1 MESKKLQQ
9 MQQANTHLIPQPMP
23 QIKAPLF
30 HQVTGDYG
38 PHSPVFQNVPQ
49 YNSVTS
55 NFAQIERTGHHQPRH
70 HSSQH
75 HLAPSSNNH
84 LHIKPLQNSHSSMLS
99 SYTAHRQTQPTGQSL
114 YGTDSVYQN
123 NRDRHYQQSALRTQ
137 PTSQH
142 NHSHPMN
149 KFQSEYQQLQQAKI
163 QQQIQTQN
171 EALIQQQRT
180 FAIRQQLNP
189 PIPQSHMHNLQSSQ
203 NLRSIPPSTLNLT
216 TQFQPASGPSDSNND
231 EKIYGAQRNY
241 NQTSPNSVQSQSI
254 YHQKQKSNQ
263 QLARQKMQE
272 SSPSELTPIIQQN
285 HPDLVVNQAC
295 QTQIPE
301 TIASKSKS
309 QTESP
314 VHQSLERKKSSGTIQ
329 SLKSP
334 VTKRPAS
341 APVTLSGWLYKQG
354 SEGLKVWRKRWFVLS
369 EYCLYYYKGPE
380 EEKLL
385 GSILLPSYRVAACLP
400 EDKIYRKFAFKCE
413 HQNMRT
419 YWLSAETS
427 EIMGHWI
434 RALTAATVMQSSSES
449 SDHVSQPSFSSL
461 NPSGENSDSGILTY
475 QSQQS
480 KISALQSHGPVTPA
494 MDTGGPLYANAPPKP
509 RRANDGGYSSPSP
522 ENSIDRYEPSFDK
535 NKYFDST
542 AQPQSYHPQHM
553 LNSPISQTHLNEP
566 IYGSQHLNKSNSM
579 QNHKF
584 KNNWET
590 SNSNQIKSPY
600 GQDMQQQDLQNLLS
614 FSSEL
619 YQSNRDNIIRAP
631 HRFEDY
637 GRKHF
642 NEQNDVDTYGMQP
655 LLNSR
660 QKYELQMEMNNSE
673 RRTPDTYGRSRIDQ
687 INRNL
692 MDYEDIYNLNS
703 QPDMN
708 VYRRPTSPPSHKNLQ
723 TLQHLQGSSQ
733 RAVPSKLEQKQNVRM
748 RRPVQSIPRPH
759 SADFLEYETRMESAN
774 NPVPEMMRAPRPK
787 SSLDINRTPDNFY
800 YSEASYAE
808 KMRQSA
814 LYLQKT
820 PSGLYGK
827 DKHSE
832 VLKQSNSRGDIS
844 GHNMGYNTIPGESG
858 FVMHSDSKHNN
869 SHTPRNHRSY
879 NKNVN
884 LQNEQFL
891 RSASVRLPRKADDT
905 GMRDSEQKREE
916 SMKRLLEWKQRML
929 QSPLTRKGVPI
940 SLAMDAKT
948 PLSVKTANITQG
960 IQRSRSATNA
970 NNAGYNSYSSDDED
984 EPHIP
989 PAGRASPRPT
999 PPSSSSEE
1007 TVPSQYD
1014 YPKPNPKA
1022 LCTTLLDKDS
1032 YVPVYAQKTVKD
1044 SISTGSEPN
1053 SDQISIVDGDVN
1065 SSNSTDSTVNVKSEN
1080 SFTEIS
1086 VDDIEEVCNQDN
1098 DNDEEEPAS
1107 DGVDDEEKSFEY
1119 TDGDL
1124 EEALESKSDDGDEAK
1139 TPTNDTNEE
1148 ISESHYMPMT
1158 PKKSILSMSE
1168 SNIFASSKLSMNDV
1182 DNDNAY
1188 VEMTTMGFNTSIL
1201 ANDSKSSYELVCIN
1215 KKSNHC
1221 RTESEPVYMELS
1233 HLKNSTLSLNSEE
1246 PENNTKPSIKK
1257 SGNKKGFDK
1266 RIDIGKGDNLPDIL
1280 KLTKNVTVS
1289 ESSDTEDENPSDL
1302 YNVDLRSRTR
1312 FSLSDTF
1319 RPASY
1324 YLGVTR
1330 PDSSDSE
1337 IVSPPPIPSSPP
1349 PMEELNT
1356 EEIFSAENCDTIRRK
1371 GKNSLNLSYDQIPRL
1386 HSSNSSLNS
1395 IKKDGIKTSRLSL
1408 PEQYLKYKIKKTD
1421 DSSSNYNTDNS
1432 SPTSSDYDL
1441 YNKLKLQSPSF
1452 SGSLYPSN
1460 VSLRFDGMDNSSVD
1474 EQRMKRRPISEDS
1487 MSEIESDRFDQDIPD
1502 VDLNAYLNNLQSS
1515 NVYSDKQMETQ
1526 WSQDSILN
1534 DVPFIKPPEVFRSEN
1549 DKIFYDNINF
1559 LKNDECALNN
1569 EQRRKA
1575 ADIENKFDLSSIN
1588 DNPKTASTPKT
1599 FKSQHL
1605 NYSHPRTASM
1615 DSTTSHSSKRSYGS
1629 RSDNNASHSG
1639 FDISMLSPVHS
1650 RVSSNISELSAQSA
1664 PYYYKDVTP
1673 VENTLANKSRSNGS
1687 NLSLSYSSPK
1697 LNNMREVGL
1706 KRNGISHIHNQLDG
1720 SHGTIASA
1728 TISEDILNVANKT
1741 QLIDSK
1747 NLYGKDVKM
1756 EKNVSKELTTGYVA
1770 NKLYGRS
1777 EGVKTNKA
1785 TVDSK
1790 VLNNITPPKTNNTTV
1805 QCNTDRNGANTY
1817 SNLSSESRL
1826 NRSNHVTTE
1835 GLNESSD
1842 GNSLWEEDEIWRER
1856 LRRVSHRHARSLD
1869 DLDKIDKDCPVGNG
1883 KNATEKPQIRAN
1895 PGSTRNEPVAVAYD
1909 ENDVY
1914 VQLAKDSNS
1923 DLYERLRDDNVRKSV
1938 EINRET
1944 LRQWDSMSSGLM
1956 KSATGSNIG
1965 VGLQSKT
1972 KTSNVDS
1979 EDSGSTSGNKLG
1991 RTHSKSYHIV

>member
-1 MESKKLQQ
+1 MFTCLWQLWDWLDPPPIFTTATMESKKLQQ

-970 NNAGYNSYSSDDED
+970 NNAGYNSYSSDDEASISVQNVRNVHNSHINLRPD
-984 EPHIP
+984 YTYEAQLSTKNKHHTDYSADIYSDKFGRNRKTHSHQEPDPPERNFQNIAAIRNMDMSAGDLLSRTHEELVLLLIQLRRQNCATARSIEQCCTDIHEVQNRIRTCETDRDRSENLARLDSLKQHLVDFEKQYEKSKPLVNLVDNMVKLGSLYRNGSSQNIP
-989 PAGRASPRPT
+989 YSHESVTLDRLEFNQRMQEKRLLQEDQKYWDRLSPNHNELQTKVQQLYQLDQLLQEESGTLQNLQRDKEDLERSLGNLRNKLQHGGGTPYAMEVARKQQHDLERELSRVHQLLAENSKKLEQTVAGNAKLEKDLLVLRQKLQATKESRGSQSALGSQEATDSIPYVGGATAMLESELRRVQQLVGDMQRQRHDLSQAVRQLTENSNTLNQQIKPADHSSQSKKRNLST
-999 PPSSSSEE
+999 SWTETDLDSMISTDHQLSSSI
-1007 TVPSQYD
+1007 D
-1014 YPKPNPKA
+1014 N
-1022 LCTTLLDKDS
+1022 
-1032 YVPVYAQKTVKD
+1032 
-1044 SISTGSEPN
+1044 
-1053 SDQISIVDGDVN
+1053 ISINTQDL
-1065 SSNSTDSTVNVKSEN
+1065 SAST
-1080 SFTEIS
+1080 
-1086 VDDIEEVCNQDN
+1086 
-1098 DNDEEEPAS
+1098 
-1107 DGVDDEEKSFEY
+1107 Y
-1119 TDGDL
+1119 
-1124 EEALESKSDDGDEAK
+1124 
-1139 TPTNDTNEE
+1139 
-1148 ISESHYMPMT
+1148 
-1158 PKKSILSMSE
+1158 
-1168 SNIFASSKLSMNDV
+1168 
-1182 DNDNAY
+1182 
-1188 VEMTTMGFNTSIL
+1188 
-1201 ANDSKSSYELVCIN
+1201 
-1215 KKSNHC
+1215 
-1221 RTESEPVYMELS
+1221 
-1233 HLKNSTLSLNSEE
+1233 LN
-1246 PENNTKPSIKK
+1246 NR
-1257 SGNKKGFDK
+1257 SGN
-1266 RIDIGKGDNLPDIL
+1266 L
-1280 KLTKNVTVS
+1280 
-1289 ESSDTEDENPSDL
+1289 
-1302 YNVDLRSRTR
+1302 
-1312 FSLSDTF
+1312 
-1319 RPASY
+1319 
-1324 YLGVTR
+1324 
-1330 PDSSDSE
+1330 
-1337 IVSPPPIPSSPP
+1337 
-1349 PMEELNT
+1349 
-1356 EEIFSAENCDTIRRK
+1356 
-1371 GKNSLNLSYDQIPRL
+1371 
-1386 HSSNSSLNS
+1386 SSLNCS
-1395 IKKDGIKTSRLSL
+1395 TS
-1408 PEQYLKYKIKKTD
+1408 
-1421 DSSSNYNTDNS
+1421 DNS
-1432 SPTSSDYDL
+1432 DFM
-1441 YNKLKLQSPSF
+1441 YNKLMGSHKAHEFDAIECSEVENDDF
-1452 SGSLYPSN
+1452 SEG
-1460 VSLRFDGMDNSSVD
+1460 
-1474 EQRMKRRPISEDS
+1474 
-1487 MSEIESDRFDQDIPD
+1487 
-1502 VDLNAYLNNLQSS
+1502 NLHNQ
-1515 NVYSDKQMETQ
+1515 DKQE
-1526 WSQDSILN
+1526 
-1534 DVPFIKPPEVFRSEN
+1534 IKTVRIVKRESE
-1549 DKIFYDNINF
+1549 
-1559 LKNDECALNN
+1559 
-1569 EQRRKA
+1569 RRHRDRERTNA
-1575 ADIENKFDLSSIN
+1575 NSSIN
-1588 DNPKTASTPKT
+1588 LD
-1599 FKSQHL
+1599 H
-1605 NYSHPRTASM
+1605 
-1615 DSTTSHSSKRSYGS
+1615 
-1629 RSDNNASHSG
+1629 
-1639 FDISMLSPVHS
+1639 V
-1650 RVSSNISELSAQSA
+1650 
-1664 PYYYKDVTP
+1664 
-1673 VENTLANKSRSNGS
+1673 VE
-1687 NLSLSYSSPK
+1687 
-1697 LNNMREVGL
+1697 
-1706 KRNGISHIHNQLDG
+1706 
-1720 SHGTIASA
+1720 
-1728 TISEDILNVANKT
+1728 EDILNTEFNRSKSLPRTYLDKHDLYAS
-1741 QLIDSK
+1741 QLTDKKLKSPKSVQHLPTTSAFSPNSVNSMNYNDYYNSLTAQYPMSTTEIKDKPEGINVDHYLNNSIASTTPYTSQNPK
-1747 NLYGKDVKM
+1747 NPFLT
-1756 EKNVSKELTTGYVA
+1756 NLTT
-1770 NKLYGRS
+1770 S
-1777 EGVKTNKA
+1777 QKTDSIQSLNKA
-1785 TVDSK
+1785 IGDLSPVFQSEAARQIITEMSGTSSEENSK
-1790 VLNNITPPKTNNTTV
+1790 KNPLASKQRRAIPREKRRHYTAPSNTLGTKSTKYVQSENDMNKNNIN
-1805 QCNTDRNGANTY
+1805 
-1817 SNLSSESRL
+1817 
-1826 NRSNHVTTE
+1826 
-1835 GLNESSD
+1835 
-1842 GNSLWEEDEIWRER
+1842 WR
-1856 LRRVSHRHARSLD
+1856 ARD
-1869 DLDKIDKDCPVGNG
+1869 DLDMEVALRPRVNAPDVVRSALGQCEKISENSIDKLFAAPSKIVIPERYIPEQPPELSPEEKKRRQEKVEAIKKMLSENTTNDSTTLPPSQISAEKKQREHLLQLNQILAEQVMQMSKIVAERAMASVS
-1883 KNATEKPQIRAN
+1883 KNTE
-1895 PGSTRNEPVAVAYD
+1895 T
-1909 ENDVY
+1909 
-1914 VQLAKDSNS
+1914 
-1923 DLYERLRDDNVRKSV
+1923 
-1938 EINRET
+1938 
-1944 LRQWDSMSSGLM
+1944 
-1956 KSATGSNIG
+1956 NI
-1965 VGLQSKT
+1965 L
-1972 KTSNVDS
+1972 S
-1979 EDSGSTSGNKLG
+1979 EDDLTSPVTPLPIYQQRDNFFC
-1991 RTHSKSYHIV
+1991 